1 MLNKNLNNLSYE
13 NLFQEMFQRAFR
25 LPGQDILGIYSF
37 SNEAIEAIVLDSI
50 CRSSMHQIPLDS
62 NVGSYR
68 SRDCVLSLC
77 GE

>member
-13 NLFQEMFQRAFR
+13 NSFQEMFQRSFR
-25 LPGQDILGIYSF
+25 LPGQDILGISC
-37 SNEAIEAIVLDSI
+37 NEAIVLDSI
-50 CRSSMHQIPLDS
+50 CSSSMYPIPLDS

>member
-13 NLFQEMFQRAFR
+13 NLFQEMFQRPFR

-37 SNEAIEAIVLDSI
+37 SNEAIVLDSI
-50 CRSSMHQIPLDS
+50 CSSSMHQIPLDS